1 MSNPASGQGGP
12 IATREIAYD
21 VGGRR
26 FLGYL
31 ADGSGGRQVPG
42 VLVAHE
48 GRGFTQ
54 HPKYRAD
61 MLARLGYVA
70 FAPDYFG
77 EVAHSLA
84 HAHELMG
91 AYTAAPELYASHGRA
106 GLDVLRAQ
114 AGVDPTRLAAI
125 GFCWGGYAALE
136 LACAEDL
143 RCVVGFHPGLSLGP
157 LSNAAAITAKVLI
170 CIGDQDPYVPAA
182 DRERFMAE
190 MNAAGVDC
198 QVLLLLGAP
207 HSFTN
212 PEPYAYAGVAGVG
225 YDPAADRR
233 AWTAMRALFAEA
245 LDP

>member
-1 MSNPASGQGGP
+1 MVSSGRVAP
-12 IATREIAYD
+12 ATREVAYE
-21 VGGRR
+21 VAGRR
-26 FLGYL
+26 FRGYL
-31 ADGSGGRQVPG
+31 ADGSGGRLAPG
-42 VLVAHE
+42 ILVAHE

-54 HPKYRAD
+54 HPKDRAE

-77 EVAHSLA
+77 ETARSLA
-84 HAHELMG
+84 HAHELMSV
-91 AYTAAPELYASHGRA
+91 YTAAPELYARHGQA
-106 GLDVLRAQ
+106 GLDVLRAHP
-114 AGVDPTRLAAI
+114 AVDATRLAAI

-157 LSNAAAITAKVLI
+157 LSHAAAITAKVLI
-170 CIGDQDPYVPAA
+170 CVGDQDPYVPAT
-182 DRERFMAE
+182 DRDRFIAE

-212 PEPYAYAGVAGVG
+212 PEPYAYETGVAGVG
-225 YDPAADRR
+225 YDPVADRR